1 MKIRE
6 MLLAGTFVTM
16 MIISAYIIVPI
27 GACSHYD
34 AAFDRA
40 FGRYASG
47 KPLKRGQHM
56 RVGDA
61 RLCGT
66 ACIQSGTGRSCD
78 AGRTY
83 RRLYHCIYYYGLA
96 CWVIFTE
103 RDLEASYLK
112 NLMYMCVGML
122 VCYAIGL
129 IGFKLSFQYF
139 LQKPMSWD
147 NAILLAV
154 APFLPFDIIKAGRRL
169 RLLALK
175 CARLYSWQVCLSGL
189 NKLLEE
195 EHECY

>member
-27 GACSHYD
+27 GPVPIT
-34 AAFDRA
+34 RQ
-40 FGRYASG
+40 
-47 KPLKRGQHM
+47 PLVVLLAGMLLGSRLSSGQHM

-96 CWVIFTE
+96 CW
-103 RDLEASYLK
+103 LSY
-112 NLMYMCVGML
+112 
-122 VCYAIGL
+122 
-129 IGFKLSFQYF
+129 
-139 LQKPMSWD
+139 
-147 NAILLAV
+147 
-154 APFLPFDIIKAGRRL
+154 RT
-169 RLLALK
+169 
-175 CARLYSWQVCLSGL
+175 
-189 NKLLEE
+189 
-195 EHECY
+195 